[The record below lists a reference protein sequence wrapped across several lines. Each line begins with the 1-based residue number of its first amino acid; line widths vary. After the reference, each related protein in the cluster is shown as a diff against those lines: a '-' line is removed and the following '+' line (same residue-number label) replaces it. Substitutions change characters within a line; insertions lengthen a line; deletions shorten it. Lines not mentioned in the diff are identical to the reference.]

1 MLYIMIH
8 VITIME
14 FIDEKLKLNFYLF
27 TNYIY
32 YLLKYLVT
40 YKLIAY

>member
-1 MLYIMIH
+1 MIH

-14 FIDEKLKLNFYLF
+14 FIDEKLKLNLF